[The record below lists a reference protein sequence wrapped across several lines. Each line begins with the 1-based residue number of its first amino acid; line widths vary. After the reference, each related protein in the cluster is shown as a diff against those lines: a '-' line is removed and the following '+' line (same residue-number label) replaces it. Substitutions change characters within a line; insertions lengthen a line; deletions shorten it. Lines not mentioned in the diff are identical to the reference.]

1 MAKEKTVLILYK
13 EDFEKTHIW
22 EDVCTILAV
31 PMSAESVYI
40 KVEAVEY
47 EYDKQDDLYRYAD
60 EDDYRISMLQDEH
73 RYQDNKKNI

>member
-31 PMSAESVYI
+31 PMSAESLYI
-40 KVEAVEY
+40 RVESVEY
-47 EYDKQDDLYRYAD
+47 EYEQQDDLY
-60 EDDYRISMLQDEH
+60 DYSAE
-73 RYQDNKKNI
+73 

>member
-1 MAKEKTVLILYK
+1 MAKEKTVLVLYK

-40 KVEAVEY
+40 RVESVEY
-47 EYDKQDDLYRYAD
+47 EYEQQDDLY
-60 EDDYRISMLQDEH
+60 DYSAE
-73 RYQDNKKNI
+73 